1 MSDDYQPDWSKAP
14 KGAQFWT
21 RDQDGTARFWE
32 HRPTTVG
39 NQFCS
44 ALGTYWPDTDA
55 CPNWRETLQE
65 RPAPA
70 PDRNDWSNAPDWAR
84 ARAWGSSGYEYWL
97 DTSKPTQT
105 MGGWVA
111 IMKCQQVSD
120 RRWPSEGWKDSL
132 LLRPT
137 DNTTEIRKIRE
148 ELAALTERL
157 AKLEVEP

>member
-1 MSDDYQPDWSKAP
+1 VSDYQPDWSKAP
-14 KGAQFWT
+14 EG
-21 RDQDGTARFWE
+21 ARFWSRDADGFARFWQNKPIE
-32 HRPTTVG
+32 VADIYILQGGKCWR
-39 NQFCS
+39 
-44 ALGTYWPDTDA
+44 DTNA

-70 PDRNDWSNAPDWAR
+70 PDRNDWSGAPDWAR
-84 ARAWGSSGYEYWL
+84 ARAWGSGGYEYWL
-97 DTSKPTQT
+97 DTGKPTQT

-120 RRWPSEGWKDSL
+120 HYWPTEGWKDSL

-137 DNTTEIRKIRE
+137 NNTTEIRKIRE

-157 AKLEVEP
+157 AKLEEEA